1 MSKYGFFEEG
11 LLETYYQNGSKLGGH
26 ISHKGIPGVELSTGS
41 LGHALSVS
49 CGVALE
55 LKKQS
60 KINRVFTLLS
70 DGEMDE
76 GSNWEAL
83 MFAGHHNLDNL
94 TIVIDYNKLQSLTST
109 YETLNLE
116 PLEDKLKDFG
126 WSVTSVDGH
135 AYAELENSLQSKNDK
150 PLCVIANTIKGKGVS
165 FMENSVLWHYRSPQG
180 HEFEDAMKELT
191 TREVL
196 K

>member
-1 MSKYGFFEEG
+1 MKHYYINLEKRPDRKQNMEE
-11 LLETYYQNGSKLGGH
+11 LFSKLD
-26 ISHKGIPGVELSTGS
+26 IQATRIDGVDGS
-41 LGHALSVS
+41 L
-49 CGVALE
+49 
-55 LKKQS
+55 
-60 KINRVFTLLS
+60 
-70 DGEMDE
+70 
-76 GSNWEAL
+76 
-83 MFAGHHNLDNL
+83 
-94 TIVIDYNKLQSLTST
+94 IDYNKLQSLTST

-165 FMENSVLWHYRSPQG
+165 FMEGHGQWHHKIPNLEEQKLL
-180 HEFEDAMKELT
+180 FEEL
-191 TREVL
+191 